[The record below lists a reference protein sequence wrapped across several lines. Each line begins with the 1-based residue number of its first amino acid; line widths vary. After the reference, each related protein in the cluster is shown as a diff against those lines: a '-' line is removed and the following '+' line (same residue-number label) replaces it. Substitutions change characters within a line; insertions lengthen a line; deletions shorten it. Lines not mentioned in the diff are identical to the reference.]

1 MMEGK
6 LQLDNEISIDISK
19 MHKTFKFSKGY
30 YEMIAENENEEV
42 ILDLIIKHFQI
53 IIVLLIYLKMKLTL

>member
-6 LQLDNEISIDISK
+6 LQLDSEISIDISK
-19 MHKTFKFSKGY
+19 MHKTLEFSKGY

-53 IIVLLIYLKMKLTL
+53 IIVLLIYLK